1 MFENRIYYTNICMLI
16 TIINK
21 WNPINNNIIVL
32 LLLVICY
39 IFESIKIYEKLIFK
53 IYWSFCSAF
62 SFYLMLWLLIF
73 LMERIFNYN
82 PISSF
87 LYLTTLNIRV
97 LKSDNKIVNK
107 ISTHYQYYS
116 TILHVKNGGHQGKFY
131 LYWEHFNFS
140 LKILH
145 FGCQSGSSSSDQ
157 VLWSRTG
164 RYN

>member
-1 MFENRIYYTNICMLI
+1 MQI

-32 LLLVICY
+32 LLLVIWY
-39 IFESIKIYEKLIFK
+39 IFESIKIYEKLILKYIEVFVVLLACCL
-53 IYWSFCSAF
+53 I
-62 SFYLMLWLLIF
+62 LWLLIF

-82 PISSF
+82 PIASF

-97 LKSDNKIVNK
+97 LKSENKIVNK

-116 TILHVKNGGHQGKFY
+116 AILHVKNGEHQGKFY
-131 LYWEHFNFS
+131 LYWKHFNFA

-145 FGCQSGSSSSDQ
+145 FGCQSVSSSSDQ